1 MALFL
6 GLAAHPAN
14 PLAPAVLVVVAILMA
29 AGDTAGQLAANER
42 LFRLATGPGVLAFQS
57 HFVVRNV
64 GAYTGGVA
72 ASSAVMLLG
81 GYPAFAI
88 LFVLAA
94 GPAAWRR
101 ARVTEV
107 TAGPRRAGE
116 RRGNPRVTEPAWLA

>member
-1 MALFL
+1 M
-6 GLAAHPAN
+6 
-14 PLAPAVLVVVAILMA
+14 APAVLIAVAVLMA

-72 ASSAVMLLG
+72 ASSIVMLLG

-88 LFVLAA
+88 LFVAA
-94 GPAAWRR
+94 GIGRFTA

-107 TAGPRRAGE
+107 SAPARLPRDAETA
-116 RRGNPRVTEPAWLA
+116 PA